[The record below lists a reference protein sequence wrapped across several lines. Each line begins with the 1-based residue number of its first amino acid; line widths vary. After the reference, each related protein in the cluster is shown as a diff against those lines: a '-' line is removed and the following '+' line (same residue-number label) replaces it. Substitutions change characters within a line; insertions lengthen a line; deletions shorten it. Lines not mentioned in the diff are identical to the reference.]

1 MADLQTEFEFTLP
14 QGYVD
19 AQGNLHRR
27 GTMRL
32 ATAMDEIAPL
42 RDPRVRQNQ
51 AYLVIILLSR
61 VITRLG
67 SIDRVTPHE
76 IENLFTADLAYLQKF
91 YRQINE
97 YSTANVR
104 VSCPECSAE
113 MEVDIG
119 SLGGS
124 PATPSDG
131 STRR

>member
-1 MADLQTEFEFTLP
+1 MAGLETEFQFTLP
-14 QGYVD
+14 RGYVD
-19 AQGNLHRR
+19 GQGNLHRK

-61 VITRLG
+61 VVTKLG

-76 IENLFTADLAYLQKF
+76 IESLFTSDLAYLQRL

-97 YSTANVR
+97 HGTANV
-104 VSCPECSAE
+104 VVNCPECSAE

-119 SLGGS
+119 SLGG
-124 PATPSDG
+124 
-131 STRR
+131 